1 MRTYCNPLYVE
12 DYPRG
17 IGGES
22 DRECTADYRSL
33 ADPEVIRWNG
43 KWYMFP
49 TYRLAYVSDDMVHW
63 RNLPIEPN
71 DVGPAPTVM
80 LYKGR
85 CYLSGGD
92 GPLYVGN
99 TPEGPFHSLGF
110 FRLPDGRATKLRDT
124 MLFADDDGRVYLF
137 WGLGKEGIYGV
148 ELSTDNL
155 TQMLHQPK
163 QLIAFHPEHTWERFG
178 EYNQSYGQ
186 TYLEGAYL
194 LKERGRYYLVYSVP
208 GTCYGTYCL
217 AAYVSDVGPLEGF
230 ICQKRNPILFGK
242 NGLVRG
248 PGHGSFTHDADGSL
262 WCYYTMVLCHHHK
275 YERRIGM
282 DRAGIDEHGELYV
295 EGPTSIPQPA
305 PGEKQHPGWLPL
317 TVANPTRATS
327 CAPGRDS
334 LYAVDEHMLTWWQP
348 APDDPEPAI
357 TVSLRAEYLVE
368 SLRII
373 WRDVEMNYSAGHLP
387 GPFRF
392 YIDGLTH
399 NGWTILLDSC
409 SNRTDVN
416 CFYAPCR
423 PTVCSHVRLHIL
435 SWPPGIKPGVIDF
448 TAFGVFVQDES

>member
-17 IGGES
+17 VGGEA
-22 DRECTADYRSL
+22 DRETAADYRSL

-43 KWYMFP
+43 QWYMFP

-63 RNLPIEPN
+63 HSLPVEPE

-80 LYKGR
+80 IHQGK

-92 GPLYVGN
+92 GPLYVGD
-99 TPEGPFHSLGF
+99 TPEGPFCLLGY
-110 FRLPDGRATKLRDT
+110 FRLPNGQTVKLRDT
-124 MLFADDDGRVYLF
+124 MLFADDDGRVYLY
-137 WGLGKEGIYGV
+137 WGLGKDGIYGV
-148 ELSTDNL
+148 ELSPQDL
-155 TQMLHQPK
+155 TQMLDQPR
-163 QLIAFHPEHTWERFG
+163 QLIAFHPEHSWERFG

-194 LKERGRYYLVYSVP
+194 LKENRRYYLIYSAP

-217 AAYVSDVGPLEGF
+217 AAYVSDEGPLSGF
-230 ICQKRNPILFGK
+230 VCQKRNPILSGRQ
-242 NGLVRG
+242 GLIRG
-248 PGHGSFTHDADGSL
+248 PGHGSFTHGPDSGL

-295 EGPTSIPQPA
+295 EGPTCIPQPA
-305 PGEKQHPGWLPL
+305 PGETEHTNWLPL
-317 TVANPTRATS
+317 TAGNPTCSTS

-348 APDDPEPAI
+348 AIDDPAPTLI
-357 TVSLRAEYLVE
+357 VSLRAEYRVE

-373 WRDVEMNYSAGHLP
+373 WRDVGLDYDAGRLP
-387 GPFRF
+387 GPFHF
-392 YIDGLTH
+392 CVDGLTPD
-399 NGWTILLDSC
+399 GWTALLENGDSLKDI
-409 SNRTDVN
+409 S
-416 CFYAPCR
+416 CFYGHCSPKVCR
-423 PTVCSHVRLHIL
+423 SVRLRIL
-435 SWPPGIKPGVIDF
+435 AWPAGIAPGVIDF
-448 TAFGVFVQDES
+448 TAFGTFVGDEE